1 MRIIFETDGG
11 KEVSNSTVTSLDET
25 VDTSSSANWGYAI
38 ATSVLIAAMVIPQ
51 VSGWIESQVLV
62 KDINLESVY
71 LNLEYPFSVDHL
83 FNVIPIS
90 FSFYYQQD
98 WQNIISK
105 LSDGYNRLLV
115 IDSFDRLHF
124 VSNTFSDDLF
134 RLQQLAQLENFSL
147 LLISRMP
154 LEYFHFSGFANYF
167 ERLEL
172 NETNTWT
179 LGQ

>member
-1 MRIIFETDGG
+1 MLRYKDYRQLIDQVNAG
-11 KEVSNSTVTSLDET
+11 KNINLWGKPNIGKTLTVKKCL
-25 VDTSSSANWGYAI
+25 
-38 ATSVLIAAMVIPQ
+38 L
-51 VSGWIESQVLV
+51 

-83 FNVIPIS
+83 FNVIPMS
-90 FSFYYQQD
+90 FSFYYQHD

-115 IDSFDRLHF
+115 IDNFDRLHF

-134 RLQQLAQLENFSL
+134 RLQQLAQIENFSL
-147 LLISRMP
+147 LLISRIP
-154 LEYFHFSGFANYF
+154 LEYFHFSGFTNYF
-167 ERLEL
+167 EKLEL

-179 LGQ
+179 FGQ